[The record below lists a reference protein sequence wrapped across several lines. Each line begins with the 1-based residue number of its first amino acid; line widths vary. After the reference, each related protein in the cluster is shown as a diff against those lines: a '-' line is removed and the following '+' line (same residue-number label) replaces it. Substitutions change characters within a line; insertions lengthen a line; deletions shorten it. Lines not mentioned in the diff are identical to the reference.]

1 LPEEDKEETT
11 FEEFI
16 REDYEWHLIL
26 MEEVYKKRR
35 HGADLHEAR

>member
-1 LPEEDKEETT
+1 LPEEDKEGTT

-26 MEEVYKKRR
+26 MEERR
-35 HGADLHEAR
+35 QFEKYWSGFTKS